1 MLNEV
6 KHLYNKDS
14 SLTLRMTV
22 SVIIYIVTKND
33 FRASTKLNFYK
44 SLVCMLAQYEKN
56 MEDLVKEQMMS
67 KGYAVD
73 FLYLCTSYK
82 L

>member
-22 SVIIYIVTKND
+22 SVIIYIVSFFICSYFCDCVRND
-33 FRASTKLNFYK
+33 PIFSGASKAFG
-44 SLVCMLAQYEKN
+44 CMGPEGL
-56 MEDLVKEQMMS
+56 S
-67 KGYAVD
+67 
-73 FLYLCTSYK
+73 
-82 L
+82 

>member
-22 SVIIYIVTKND
+22 SVIIYIVTFFFIGN
-33 FRASTKLNFYK
+33 R
-44 SLVCMLAQYEKN
+44 E
-56 MEDLVKEQMMS
+56 
-67 KGYAVD
+67 
-73 FLYLCTSYK
+73 
-82 L
+82 

>member
-22 SVIIYIVTKND
+22 SVIIYIVTFV
-33 FRASTKLNFYK
+33 FRGFY
-44 SLVCMLAQYEKN
+44 VII
-56 MEDLVKEQMMS
+56 
-67 KGYAVD
+67 
-73 FLYLCTSYK
+73 
-82 L
+82 

>member
-22 SVIIYIVTKND
+22 SVIIYIVIYLFAD
-33 FRASTKLNFYK
+33 ISTRFAR
-44 SLVCMLAQYEKN
+44 SI
-56 MEDLVKEQMMS
+56 
-67 KGYAVD
+67 
-73 FLYLCTSYK
+73 
-82 L
+82 

>member
-22 SVIIYIVTKND
+22 SVIIYIVTFSLLCN
-33 FRASTKLNFYK
+33 RAKIVKK
-44 SLVCMLAQYEKN
+44 S
-56 MEDLVKEQMMS
+56 
-67 KGYAVD
+67 YA
-73 FLYLCTSYK
+73 
-82 L
+82 

>member
-22 SVIIYIVTKND
+22 SVIIYIVT
-33 FRASTKLNFYK
+33 FRNYLTVMLNEVKHLYNK
-44 SLVCMLAQYEKN
+44 DSSLTLRMTVRVIIYIVTNTIGPKIRKM
-56 MEDLVKEQMMS
+56 
-67 KGYAVD
+67 
-73 FLYLCTSYK
+73 
-82 L
+82 

>member
-22 SVIIYIVTKND
+22 SVIIYIVTCFSD
-33 FRASTKLNFYK
+33 VS
-44 SLVCMLAQYEKN
+44 
-56 MEDLVKEQMMS
+56 
-67 KGYAVD
+67 AVSRCVVRYG
-73 FLYLCTSYK
+73 F
-82 L
+82 

>member
-22 SVIIYIVTKND
+22 SVIIYIVTLKD
-33 FRASTKLNFYK
+33 P
-44 SLVCMLAQYEKN
+44 SLR
-56 MEDLVKEQMMS
+56 S
-67 KGYAVD
+67 G
-73 FLYLCTSYK
+73 
-82 L
+82 

>member
-22 SVIIYIVTKND
+22 SVIIYIVTKIFHYLCARIKIKVRKNYLERSD
-33 FRASTKLNFYK
+33 GK
-44 SLVCMLAQYEKN
+44 SLPRG
-56 MEDLVKEQMMS
+56 
-67 KGYAVD
+67 KGFREGVTWTYFHICARPR
-73 FLYLCTSYK
+73 K
-82 L
+82 KR